1 MSELQ
6 SEMFTL
12 GRLPSPLGPM
22 LAAWDGA
29 GALRAL
35 DWEDHEARLRALLR
49 LQYGRRATVAE
60 GEAPLA
66 LRRALA
72 DYFDG
77 RLTALDG
84 LAIVTAGTPFQRRVW
99 TALRQIPAGSVQSY
113 GALAERIERPTA
125 VRAVGAANGANP
137 ISIVVPCHRVIGADG
152 TLTGYGGG
160 LERKRW
166 LLAHEGALPA
176 TATGS
181 AAVQHEGRGSASMSS
196 SLARM
201 T

>member
-1 MSELQ
+1 MSEPR

-12 GRLPSPLGPM
+12 SVLPSPLGPM
-22 LAAWDGA
+22 LAAWDGT

-35 DWEDHEARLRALLR
+35 DWQDHEQRLRALLR
-49 LQYGRRATVAE
+49 VQYGGSTALAE
-60 GEAPLA
+60 GKAPPR
-66 LRRALA
+66 LRRAFA
-72 DYFDG
+72 DYFAG

-84 LAIVTAGTPFQRRVW
+84 LAVAVAGTPFQRQVW
-99 TALRQIPAGSVQSY
+99 TALRQIPAGSTLSY
-113 GALAERIERPTA
+113 GALAERIGRKAA

-137 ISIVVPCHRVIGADG
+137 ISIVLPCHRVIGANG

-166 LLAHEGALPA
+166 LLAHEGALRG
-176 TATGS
+176 TGS
-181 AAVQHEGRGSASMSS
+181 GAAQQEGRGSASMSS